1 MDNFFEILIYLFIIF
16 SFLSPLFKK
25 KKQQGQQTESKVPDL
40 KAPDR
45 QINTT
50 PPAADYDILKEL
62 ENLFK
67 KETPQ
72 KIGGS
77 IETQKSGP
85 NLDKNISLEY
95 KPADYDES
103 SWHTPT
109 VSEHT
114 ENPNWNDTQIKSRM
128 LKPILDKRIDELS
141 KKFVQSEVVKRDMG
155 NPVQTRIRDVFRN
168 QKTFRDY
175 YIFSEIINKPKA
187 FD

>member
-1 MDNFFEILIYLFIIF
+1 MDNFFELLIYLFIIF

-25 KKQQGQQTESKVPDL
+25 KKQQNQQSESQVPDL
-40 KAPDR
+40 KTSDR
-45 QINTT
+45 EIKTT
-50 PPAADYDILKEL
+50 PPAEDYEILKEL

-67 KETPQ
+67 KDTPQ
-72 KIGGS
+72 KISGS
-77 IETQKSGP
+77 IEAQKPES
-85 NLDKNISLEY
+85 NIDKNISLEN

-114 ENPNWNDTQIKSRM
+114 ENPNWTDSQIKSRM
-128 LKPILDKRIDELS
+128 LKPILDKSVDELS
-141 KKFVQSEVVKRDMG
+141 KKFVQSEVVKRNMA
-155 NPVQTRIRDVFRN
+155 NPAQTRMREVFRN
-168 QKTFRDY
+168 QKSFREY

>member
-1 MDNFFEILIYLFIIF
+1 MDNFFEVLIYLFIIF

-25 KKQQGQQTESKVPDL
+25 KKQQNPQSGSKVPDL
-40 KAPDR
+40 NTGDR
-45 QINTT
+45 QLKTT
-50 PPAADYDILKEL
+50 PPAEDYEILKEL

-67 KETPQ
+67 KDTPQ
-72 KIGGS
+72 KISGS
-77 IETQKSGP
+77 IETQKSES
-85 NLDKNISLEY
+85 NLDKNISLEN

-114 ENPNWNDTQIKSRM
+114 ENPNWTDSQIKSRM
-128 LKPILDKRIDELS
+128 LKPILDKSVDELT
-141 KKFVQSEVVKRDMG
+141 KKFVQSEVVKRNMG
-155 NPVQTRIRDVFRN
+155 NPVQSRVREVFSN
-168 QKTFRDY
+168 QKSFREY

>member
-25 KKQQGQQTESKVPDL
+25 KKQQNQQSGSQAPDL
-40 KAPDR
+40 KTPDR
-45 QINTT
+45 QIKST
-50 PPAADYDILKEL
+50 PPAEDYEILKEL

-72 KIGGS
+72 KIEGS
-77 IETQKSGP
+77 IATQKIEP
-85 NLDKNISLEY
+85 NLDKNISLEN

-103 SWHTPT
+103 SWHSPT

-114 ENPNWNDTQIKSRM
+114 ENPNWKDTQIKSRM
-128 LKPILDKRIDELS
+128 LKPVLDKSIQEMS
-141 KKFVQSEVVKRDMG
+141 KKFVQSEVIKRDMG

-175 YIFSEIINKPKA
+175 YIFSEIIGKPKA